1 MKLKKIHIEKYKVFR
16 DFDLELTH
24 NSKPLDLV
32 VIAGINGSG
41 KTTLLEFIYYFIKHK
56 NYSFNSENNI
66 ICEVIDTET
75 GKPEIINFKQFLD
88 SDTEFGIEIE
98 SIFPC
103 IEGNIIYIK
112 TYEINENNAKASII
126 KYVDKLIYEEDIKSS
141 IAYQKVNDILNRIF
155 NGFDLQVEFNT
166 LDKNRNVYFKNELN
180 EYISIT
186 ELSSGEKELIT
197 KAFSLYLAD
206 IKDSVILIDEPE
218 TSLHPNWQN
227 KIVKVYQDFAKANN
241 NQVIIATHSPH
252 IVGSAPK
259 ESIRVLIKNKDKID
273 VISDF
278 DGSYGYEVDRVLLEI
293 MDIESLRNFEIDQ
306 KLSRFKELVISNEF
320 DTEEFIHLEKELNEL
335 LGRNDKDLIL
345 LRLEIAKRKKLNEK
359 NK

>member
-24 NSKPLDLV
+24 DGEPLGLV

-41 KTTLLEFIYYFIKHK
+41 KTTLFEFIYGFIKQK
-56 NYSFNSENNI
+56 KYRFDEKSYI
-66 ICEVIDTET
+66 ICEVINTET
-75 GKPEIINFKQFLD
+75 GKPELTTFKRFTD
-88 SDTEFGIEIE
+88 FEIE
-98 SIFPC
+98 FD
-103 IEGNIIYIK
+103 IETELIIPDYEGDIVYIK
-112 TYEINENNAKASII
+112 TYEINETNASASII
-126 KYVDKLIYEEDIKSS
+126 KYIDKLIYEKDIKSS
-141 IAYQKVNDILNRIF
+141 LAYQKVNDILYRIF

-197 KAFSLYLAD
+197 KAFSLYLTD
-206 IKDSVILIDEPE
+206 VKDSVILIDEPE

-227 KIVKVYQDFAKANN
+227 KIVKVYEDFAKENN
-241 NQVIIATHSPH
+241 NQIFIATHSPH
-252 IVGSAPK
+252 IIASAKK
-259 ESIRVLIKNKDKID
+259 ESLRLLVKKGDKIE
-273 VISDF
+273 VVSDF
-278 DGSYGYEVDRVLLEI
+278 DGSYGYEVDRVLRDI

-359 NK
+359 N